1 MIDVIP
7 AIIPQS
13 FEDLKEKMHLVKGLA
28 KVVQMDVCDGKFV
41 PSKCWPYKND
51 DGEFEKILHEDDGF
65 PFWQDMD
72 FEADLMIKNPEDG
85 GAENFIKAGAK
96 RIILHIESSDKILD
110 FVKKLRKE
118 YGYPKESSVSVE
130 IGIGIGVD
138 TPNDVLDVFFEED
151 KEGRSLADFVQFM
164 GIKKIGYQG
173 QEFDS
178 EVLKKV
184 RALRKKYPDLV
195 IGIDGGVNFE
205 NAHDL
210 VAAGVN
216 KLVSGSALYES
227 EDMKEAIEEMENS

>member
-7 AIIPQS
+7 AIIPES

-41 PSKCWPYKND
+41 PSKCWPYVND

-65 PFWQDMD
+65 PFWQDID
-72 FEADLMIKNPEDG
+72 FEADLMIVNPEDG
-85 GAENFIKAGAK
+85 GAEDFIKAGAK
-96 RIILHIESSDKILD
+96 RIILHIESSDTILD

-118 YGYPKESSVSVE
+118 YGYPLESAVSVE

-138 TPNDVLDVFFEED
+138 TPNDVLDVFFEKD
-151 KEGRSLADFVQFM
+151 KEGRTLADFVQFM

-173 QEFDS
+173 QEFDP
-178 EVLKKV
+178 EVLKKIKF
-184 RALRKKYPDLV
+184 LRKKYPEV
-195 IGIDGGVNFE
+195 IIGVDGGVNFE

-210 VAAGVN
+210 VKAGVN
-216 KLVSGSALYES
+216 KLVSGSALYER